1 MKNAV
6 DAFNEIYCSVIK
18 NIDIN
23 ILQKTISFDLTL
35 VDGEKKTD
43 HKLKFENCTAFLWVE
58 KMAESN
64 EFNDNYDI
72 SKWDYYELTSIDVYN
87 TNLTSDDRWLK
98 QFPLEYN
105 VAIEIW
111 SSALLIKT
119 GKVILDGQQY
129 LLA

>member
-35 VDGEKKTD
+35 VDGGKTTD

-64 EFNDNYDI
+64 EFN
-72 SKWDYYELTSIDVYN
+72 DVYN

>member
-35 VDGEKKTD
+35 VDGGKTTD

-72 SKWDYYELTSIDVYN
+72 SKKIERKQSKFDGRTASIC
-87 TNLTSDDRWLK
+87 
-98 QFPLEYN
+98 F
-105 VAIEIW
+105 I
-111 SSALLIKT
+111 
-119 GKVILDGQQY
+119 
-129 LLA
+129 

>member
-35 VDGEKKTD
+35 VDGGKTTD

-64 EFNDNYDI
+64 EFNDNYIDCENVFKSLPVVISQVLDYSIDIAVHQYYYKDI
-72 SKWDYYELTSIDVYN
+72 SRFLVTD
-87 TNLTSDDRWLK
+87 
-98 QFPLEYN
+98 
-105 VAIEIW
+105 
-111 SSALLIKT
+111 
-119 GKVILDGQQY
+119 
-129 LLA
+129 

>member
-1 MKNAV
+1 MKSAV

-35 VDGEKKTD
+35 VDGGKTTD

-119 GKVILDGQQY
+119 DKVILDGQQY
-129 LLA
+129 LLT